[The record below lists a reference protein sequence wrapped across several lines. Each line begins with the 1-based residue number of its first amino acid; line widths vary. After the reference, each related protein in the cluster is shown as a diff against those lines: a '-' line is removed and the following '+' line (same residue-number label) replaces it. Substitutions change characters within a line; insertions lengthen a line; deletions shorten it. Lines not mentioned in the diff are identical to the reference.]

1 MSSLAEMTERVGP
14 DMTIKVNALPLMV
27 LTGIVLGA
35 IKDGSLA
42 IDDIL
47 DKLVAVDDLPS
58 CCLARLA
65 PRREEKA
72 MKDFIAGVQVPDYV
86 YIPGTTFGEA
96 QRIAQNTVL
105 LWLIY
110 ELVKPPRD

>member
-1 MSSLAEMTERVGP
+1 
-14 DMTIKVNALPLMV
+14 
-27 LTGIVLGA
+27 
-35 IKDGSLA
+35 
-42 IDDIL
+42 
-47 DKLVAVDDLPS
+47 
-58 CCLARLA
+58 
-65 PRREEKA
+65 